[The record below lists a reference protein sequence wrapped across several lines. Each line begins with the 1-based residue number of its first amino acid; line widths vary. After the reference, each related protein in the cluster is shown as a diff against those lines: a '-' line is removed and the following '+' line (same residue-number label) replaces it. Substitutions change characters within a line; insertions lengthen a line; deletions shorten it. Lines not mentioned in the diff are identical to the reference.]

1 MRGLRKLQGTLILG
15 MFVAGLAGP
24 SAEARTIRFSGYE
37 WEVKSGDG
45 IGPGPCNWRDDN
57 VWVDINGQLHLKIS
71 RIGNK
76 WYSSEVT
83 TKRRFGF
90 GRYQFQVDGRIDRL
104 DRNVVFGMFN
114 YPTPDVGTDGTN
126 ELDIELARWGNA
138 NGPNLNFTLWPATP
152 NVPNQGKSVFF
163 DLGGTFTTHR
173 FTWRKTGV
181 LFQSLHGHRDDDRN
195 EIARWQFSPRRYA
208 RFIPQ
213 KPMPVHLNLWLFEG
227 RAPADGKEVE
237 LVVKSFTYRP

>member
-1 MRGLRKLQGTLILG
+1 MLRKLLG
-15 MFVAGLAGP
+15 APVLAMFAAGWVGQP
-24 SAEARTIRFSGYE
+24 VEARTIRFSGLE

-83 TKRRFGF
+83 TRRRFGF
-90 GRYQFQVDGRIDRL
+90 GQYQFQVVGRIDKL

-114 YPTPDVGTDGTN
+114 YPTPDVGPDGTN
-126 ELDIELARWGNA
+126 ELDVELARWGNP
-138 NGPNLNFTLWPATP
+138 NWPNLNFTLWPATP
-152 NVPNQGKSVFF
+152 GVANQGKSFF
-163 DLGGTFTTHR
+163 FGLDGTFTTHR
-173 FTWRKTGV
+173 FIWRKASV
-181 LFQSLHGHRDDDRN
+181 LFQSLYGHRDDNRN
-195 EIARWQFSPRRYA
+195 EIARWQFSPRRYN

-213 KPMPVHLNLWLFEG
+213 KPMPVHLNLWLFQG
-227 RAPADGKEVE
+227 KPPADGKEVE
-237 LVVKSFTYRP
+237 LIVKSFAYQP